1 MWDMKNATQEMV
13 LCLFGYKIGAYP
25 FNLLRI
31 CKLLLC
37 NSAIKW
43 VFVFK
48 INPYDADLSYKMYLN
63 L

>member
-25 FNLLRI
+25 FNLLQI
-31 CKLLLC
+31 C